1 MFFSVK
7 QAKGINEYRSNS
19 ASEKTNVVKST
30 RPIELILVYL
40 DVKKRWLTL
49 CTFQETTL
57 NKIT

>member
-40 DVKKRWLTL
+40 DVKKR
-49 CTFQETTL
+49 
-57 NKIT
+57 